1 MVSSSFQFIDL
12 SKKILVTG
20 GTGFLGAYIIKEL
33 VEKDYSVRAIRR
45 NKKLP
50 FYISSEIFD
59 RVDWVDGDILDVVSL
74 EEAMEG
80 IDAIIHSAAIVSFS
94 PKDRQ
99 KMFEVNVGGTANMI
113 NIALEKKISRFVHI
127 SSVAALGRT
136 ANGGTVNEEKKW
148 EESKVNTHYGES
160 KYKGELEVWRGI
172 SEGLSGVILNP
183 STFLGYGDWNTS
195 SCAIFKNVYEEFK
208 WFAPGIN
215 GFVDVQ
221 DVARAS
227 IALLESGINEQ
238 RFIINGDNW
247 AFKKLQD
254 TIAEHMGRRKPTKVT
269 SPAMLNLAWRTEK
282 LKSFF
287 SGKRPL
293 LTRDSAKVAV
303 SKTYFENDKF
313 LSALPDFSFTPLN
326 DAITS
331 ACKKYLNGLNHR
343 AAKPV

>member
-1 MVSSSFQFIDL
+1 MD
-12 SKKILVTG
+12 
-20 GTGFLGAYIIKEL
+20 
-33 VEKDYSVRAIRR
+33 
-45 NKKLP
+45 
-50 FYISSEIFD
+50 
-59 RVDWVDGDILDVVSL
+59 
-74 EEAMEG
+74 G

-94 PKDRQ
+94 SKERQ

-247 AFKKLQD
+247 PFKKLQD
-254 TIAEHMGRRKPTKVT
+254 TIAEHMGRRRPTKVT
-269 SPAMLNLAWRTEK
+269 SPAILNLAWRTEK

-303 SKTYFENDKF
+303 SKTYFENDK
-313 LSALPDFSFTPLN
+313 LLRALPDFSFTPLN

-331 ACKKYLNGLNHR
+331 ACKKYLNDLNHR